1 MEFPEISNMQASKG
15 TDCPFGGFLP
25 SGKSLVCGEPLM
37 LLDKKRGV
45 VMLKEMNRRDFLKAT
60 AVTGTLFLTGDILQ
74 KGALAQG
81 LVKIPEAENIAIT
94 VITDNYTDA
103 LRPHYKIA
111 RRPATSPLDDIL
123 HAEHGLAYHVETVV
137 NAQSHS
143 FLFDF
148 ASFFPG
154 VKRNIELLKIDLKRI
169 EALALS
175 HDHLD
180 HQAALVELLKAKR
193 ADIPQG
199 IPFYVGENFFVGTY
213 VRPPG
218 GEVVSLLALKREDV
232 EGIGLVKIVEVRTPS
247 PIVQGAYLTGRV
259 EQVTDYE
266 RIPPIFVSKKGDQF
280 VQEDFI
286 GEQAIVFN
294 AKGKGLVVL
303 SGCAHRGIVNTVRH
317 AQKMTGI
324 EKVHAVIGGFHLT
337 GAKPELIQRTVADIK
352 AIRPDY
358 IVPTHC
364 TGYEAIAAFA
374 REMPDQ
380 FILNTAGTKYIIS

>member
-1 MEFPEISNMQASKG
+1 MPLGRLFSVSWRFP
-15 TDCPFGGFLP
+15 
-25 SGKSLVCGEPLM
+25 VCRKPIM
-37 LLDKKRGV
+37 LLDKKGGV
-45 VMLKEMNRRDFLKAT
+45 VMPKEMNRRDFLKAT
-60 AVTGTLFLTGDILQ
+60 TVTGTLFLTGDILL
-74 KGALAQG
+74 KGVLAQS
-81 LVKIPEAENIAIT
+81 LVKIPEAEKIVIT

-111 RRPATSPLDDIL
+111 RRPATSPLEDIM
-123 HAEHGLAYHVETVV
+123 HAEHGLSYHVETVV

-154 VKRNIELLKIDLKRI
+154 VNRNIELLKIDLKRI

-193 ADIPQG
+193 AEIPLG

-218 GEVVSLLALKREDV
+218 GKVDSLLALKREDV